1 MNLLFKSLEIDLK
14 KSKIDLVINYIKQE
28 AMVKYQ
34 NNKKKTQN
42 EMS

>member
-28 AMVKYQ
+28 AMVKY
-34 NNKKKTQN
+34 
-42 EMS
+42 